1 MAEQTVLQ
9 FILSLRPALPM
20 SVEKPCTVA
29 SNSEVRRWITDG
41 SVTING
47 ERWKHDEPA
56 PDLRWSIVFFP
67 KSAKRRTTLV

>member
-1 MAEQTVLQ
+1 
-9 FILSLRPALPM
+9 M
-20 SVEKPCTVA
+20 SAEKPCTPA
-29 SNSEVRRWITDG
+29 SNSEVKRWIKDG

-47 ERWKHDEPA
+47 ERWAPDELA